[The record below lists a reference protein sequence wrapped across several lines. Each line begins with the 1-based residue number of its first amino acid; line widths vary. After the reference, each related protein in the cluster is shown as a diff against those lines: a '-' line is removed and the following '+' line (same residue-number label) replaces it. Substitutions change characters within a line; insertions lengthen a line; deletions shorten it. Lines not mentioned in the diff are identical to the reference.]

1 MDPKPAARLW
11 NRSFSLLWQGQLISS
26 IGKNAFAITA
36 LLWLKDATGSGTLSG
51 LLTGLAMLPMV
62 VLGPVAGVFVD
73 RVNRGR
79 MIAWTDVAGGLLVSA
94 AAALFFLVPGQRE
107 LLLAAVFMVS
117 LGTGLLDTFSQ
128 PSIQAA
134 IPDLVPREKLE
145 AANGLNMSGL
155 HAAFLVAQAAGGIL
169 YRLLGAPLLV
179 AANAVAYLWAGFSEL
194 GIKTPDRRKAPEPGA
209 RPLQRFASELAEG
222 ARYVWRH
229 RGLRTLL
236 AVFTALNFFVTPL
249 LALMA
254 FFVQDYVHLGP
265 EWLGYLMACYGA
277 GGLIGF
283 ALAGALPVRGR
294 GREALLAA
302 ATIGQSATIPLML
315 LLPSA
320 PFQVALFLAAGLMGG
335 LVNVHV
341 ITLLQ
346 TAAPPELRGR
356 VQSLA
361 TTVSAGVMPVG
372 MALAGILFDLT
383 GGNFRLV
390 IGVPGLAM
398 LLVSAAALVSRHYR
412 SFLAETPSQASF
424 AAAPSAPTTDLPAAA
439 DPQAASDPPSTP
451 PADSAPPA
459 SGPPSTPPASAPSS
473 APE

>member
-1 MDPKPAARLW
+1 MNPKPAASLW
-11 NRSFSLLWQGQLISS
+11 NRSFALLWQGQLISS

-79 MIAWTDVAGGLLVSA
+79 MIAWTDVAGGVLVSA
-94 AAALFFLVPGQRE
+94 AAALFFLLPGRQE
-107 LLLAAVFMVS
+107 LLLVAVFAVS

-145 AANGLNMSGL
+145 AANSLNLTGF
-155 HAAFLVAQAAGGIL
+155 HTAFLVAQAAGGIL
-169 YRLLGAPLLV
+169 YRVLGAPLLV
-179 AANAVAYLWAGFSEL
+179 AVNAVAYLWAGFSEL
-194 GIKTPDRRKAPEPGA
+194 GVRTPDVRA
-209 RPLQRFASELAEG
+209 RVRPAGTHPLKHFASELAEG
-222 ARYVWRH
+222 ARYVWHH

-236 AVFTALNFFVTPL
+236 VVFTALNFFVAPL

-254 FFVQDYVHLGP
+254 FFVQDYLRLGP
-265 EWLGYLMACYGA
+265 EWLGYLMASYGA

-294 GREALLAA
+294 GREALLAG

-315 LLPSA
+315 LLPA
-320 PFQVALFLAAGLMGG
+320 TPFQVALFLAAGVMGG
-335 LVNVHV
+335 LINVQV
-341 ITLLQ
+341 MTLLQ

-361 TTVSAGVMPVG
+361 TTASAGVMPVG
-372 MALAGILFDLT
+372 MALAGILFDLS
-383 GGNFRLV
+383 GGNFWLI
-390 IGVPGLAM
+390 IGLPGLAM
-398 LLVSAAALVSRHYR
+398 LAVSCAALLSRHYR
-412 SFLAETPSQASF
+412 SFLAQAP
-424 AAAPSAPTTDLPAAA
+424 AAPESTT
-439 DPQAASDPPSTP
+439 
-451 PADSAPPA
+451 SAPP
-459 SGPPSTPPASAPSS
+459 P

>member
-11 NRSFSLLWQGQLISS
+11 NRSFALLWQGQLISS
-26 IGKNAFAITA
+26 MGKNAFALAA
-36 LLWLKDATGSGTLSG
+36 LLWLKEATGSGTLSG

-94 AAALFFLVPGQRE
+94 AAALFFLAPARQE
-107 LLLAAVFMVS
+107 LLLAAVFVVS

-128 PSIQAA
+128 PSIQAS

-145 AANGLNMSGL
+145 AANSLNLTGF
-155 HAAFLVAQAAGGIL
+155 HVAFLVAQAAAGIL

-194 GIKTPDRRKAPEPGA
+194 GIRTPDLPARRRPEGSH
-209 RPLQRFASELAEG
+209 PLQHFLAELAEG

-236 AVFTALNFFVTPL
+236 GVFTALNFFVAPL

-254 FFVQDYVHLGP
+254 FFVQDFLRLGP
-265 EWLGYLMACYGA
+265 EWLGYLYACYGA

-283 ALAGALPVRGR
+283 ALAGALRVQGR
-294 GREALLAA
+294 GREALLAG

-315 LLPSA
+315 LLPGVGL
-320 PFQVALFLAAGLMGG
+320 QVVLFLAAGIMGG

-341 ITLLQ
+341 MTLLQ
-346 TAAPPELRGR
+346 TAAPQQLRGR

-372 MALAGILFDLT
+372 MALAGVLFDLT
-383 GGNFRLV
+383 GGSFWLV

-398 LLVSAAALVSRHYR
+398 LAVSAAALLSRRYR
-412 SFLAETPSQASF
+412 SFLAAPPQESVQQTAAFAPAGSPPAGAAGTSAASF
-424 AAAPSAPTTDLPAAA
+424 PSGT
-439 DPQAASDPPSTP
+439 
-451 PADSAPPA
+451 
-459 SGPPSTPPASAPSS
+459 STPPASS
-473 APE
+473 APPAAHN

>member
-1 MDPKPAARLW
+1 
-11 NRSFSLLWQGQLISS
+11 LISS
-26 IGKNAFAITA
+26 IGKNAFVITA

-79 MIAWTDVAGGLLVSA
+79 MIAWTDVAGGVLVSA
-94 AAALFFLVPGQRE
+94 AAALFFLLPGRQE
-107 LLLAAVFMVS
+107 LLLAAVFVVS

-145 AANGLNMSGL
+145 AANSLNLTGF
-155 HAAFLVAQAAGGIL
+155 HTAFLVAQAAGGIL

-179 AANAVAYLWAGFSEL
+179 AVNAVAYLWAGFSEL
-194 GIKTPDRRKAPEPGA
+194 GVKTPDVRSRA
-209 RPLQRFASELAEG
+209 RPAGTHPLQHFASELAEG

-236 AVFTALNFFVTPL
+236 VVFTALNFFVAPL

-254 FFVQDYVHLGP
+254 FFVQDYLRLGP

-277 GGLIGF
+277 GGLVGF

-294 GREALLAA
+294 GREALLAGV
-302 ATIGQSATIPLML
+302 TVGQSATIPLML
-315 LLPSA
+315 LLPA
-320 PFQVALFLAAGLMGG
+320 TPLQVALFLAAGIMGG
-335 LVNVHV
+335 LINVQV
-341 ITLLQ
+341 MTLLQ
-346 TAAPPELRGR
+346 TAAPPGLRGR

-372 MALAGILFDLT
+372 MALAGILFDLS
-383 GGNFRLV
+383 GANFRLV
-390 IGVPGLAM
+390 IGLPGLAM
-398 LLVSAAALVSRHYR
+398 LAVSCAALLSRHYR
-412 SFLAETPSQASF
+412 SFLAETP
-424 AAAPSAPTTDLPAAA
+424 
-439 DPQAASDPPSTP
+439 PQAGSAVAPEPST
-451 PADSAPPA
+451 
-459 SGPPSTPPASAPSS
+459 ASAPLAGSAS
-473 APE
+473 PAAPDSASPSPSPTAPE